1 MDETNAMTSLF
12 ESSQPD
18 TKRLLTELFLPCKD
32 YTMNRKTL
40 SIITLTLAA
49 LAGGNAMAQN
59 AGPVDAYAKAQQ
71 KDPGSF
77 AAKLSTQLSREA
89 VQAELRDAQ
98 RTGEMVAIGES
109 GTKLNELFPGRYPAQ
124 VASQGLSRDQV
135 LADLREAQRTG
146 EMAAIGESGLK
157 FNELFPGRY
166 NNQR

>member
-1 MDETNAMTSLF
+1 
-12 ESSQPD
+12 
-18 TKRLLTELFLPCKD
+18 
-32 YTMNRKTL
+32 MNRKTL

-59 AGPVDAYAKAQQ
+59 SSSVDAYAKAQQ

-77 AAKLSTQLSREA
+77 AAKLSTQLSRDA

-98 RTGEMVAIGES
+98 RTGETVAIGES

-146 EMAAIGESGLK
+146 EMVAIGESGLK

-166 NNQR
+166 AGQR

>member
-1 MDETNAMTSLF
+1 
-12 ESSQPD
+12 
-18 TKRLLTELFLPCKD
+18 
-32 YTMNRKTL
+32 MNRKTL

-59 AGPVDAYAKAQQ
+59 VGPVDAHAKAQR

-77 AAKLSTQLSREA
+77 AAKLSTELSREA

-98 RTGEMVAIGES
+98 RMGEMVAIGES
-109 GTKLNELFPGRYPAQ
+109 GTKLNELFPSRYPAQ

-157 FNELFPGRY
+157 VNELFPGRY
-166 NNQR
+166 TNQR

>member
-1 MDETNAMTSLF
+1 
-12 ESSQPD
+12 
-18 TKRLLTELFLPCKD
+18 
-32 YTMNRKTL
+32 MNRKTL

-49 LAGGNAMAQN
+49 LVGGNAMAQN
-59 AGPVDAYAKAQQ
+59 AGPVDAYAKAQR

-77 AAKLSTQLSREA
+77 AAKLSTELSREA

-98 RTGEMVAIGES
+98 RTGDIVAIGES

-124 VASQGLSRDQV
+124 VAGQGLSRDQV

-146 EMAAIGESGLK
+146 EMVAIGEAGLK

-166 NNQR
+166 ASQR

>member
-1 MDETNAMTSLF
+1 
-12 ESSQPD
+12 
-18 TKRLLTELFLPCKD
+18 
-32 YTMNRKTL
+32 MNRKTL

-77 AAKLSTQLSREA
+77 AAKLSTQLSREE

-109 GTKLNELFPGRYPAQ
+109 GTKLNELFPGRYPRRWPAK
-124 VASQGLSRDQV
+124 A
-135 LADLREAQRTG
+135 
-146 EMAAIGESGLK
+146 
-157 FNELFPGRY
+157 
-166 NNQR
+166 